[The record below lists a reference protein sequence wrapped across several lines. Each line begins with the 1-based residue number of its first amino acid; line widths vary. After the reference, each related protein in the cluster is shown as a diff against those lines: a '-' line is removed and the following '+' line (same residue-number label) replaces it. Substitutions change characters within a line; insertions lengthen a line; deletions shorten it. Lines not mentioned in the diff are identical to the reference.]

1 MKFSFLFLLLF
12 VVNTA
17 RSQINVESFTATQ
30 TGIEVKLDWVIGPG
44 NTCADLEIQHS
55 TDSIT
60 FTTVFVYPGIC
71 GDATFSQSYSWTHA
85 GPMCGTKN
93 YYRVVSMSGG
103 TLSERSI
110 NVLCYGEAGILVSYD
125 RISGAL
131 TVNTEVPVGQS
142 WDISFFDLNGA
153 LIAVEKLNG
162 NSTNFYWESTH
173 SGMFIYEVKTTDG
186 TLRNGRVL
194 IRK

>member
-1 MKFSFLFLLLF
+1 MKFFLFFFLLLGIQP
-12 VVNTA
+12 A
-17 RSQINVESFTATQ
+17 WSQINVESFTATQ

-55 TDSIT
+55 TDSVT

-85 GPMCGTKN
+85 GPVCGTKN
-93 YYRVVSMSGG
+93 YYRVISMSGG
-103 TLSERSI
+103 TLAETSI

-142 WDISFFDLNGA
+142 WDISFFDLHGA

-162 NSTNFYWESTH
+162 NSTTFQWEPAH

-194 IRK
+194 VRK

>member
-1 MKFSFLFLLLF
+1 MKYFLFFLLLF
-12 VVNTA
+12 GTHPA
-17 RSQINVESFTATQ
+17 WSQINVESFTATQ
-30 TGIEVKLDWVIGPG
+30 TGIEMKLDWVIGPG

-60 FTTVFVYPGIC
+60 FTTVYVYPGIC
-71 GDATFSQSYSWTHA
+71 GDATFSQSYSWTHP

-103 TLSERSI
+103 TLAETST
-110 NVLCYGEAGILVSYD
+110 NVLCYGESGILVSYD
-125 RISGAL
+125 RNASTL

-142 WDISFFDLNGA
+142 WDISFYDLRGGI
-153 LIAVEKLNG
+153 IAKEKLNG
-162 NSTNFYWESTH
+162 NSTTFSWESAH
-173 SGMFIYEVKTTDG
+173 SGIFIYEVNTTDG